1 MTTPLLMCMH
11 SMLVHGYVCMHT
23 GTHVYIYYTHTIIK
37 WGKIV
42 KKYPVLLTLTPNK
55 ITNSS
60 LVTAHTQLIFKLFRL
75 SPTFS
80 EEVDLCKL
88 GPQPTLCVWPL
99 SHRGPLFPGHVGVL
113 FFLVGRASPTA
124 WVTLLSTRA
133 RLILYSICIQGGQSR
148 EPPLSIQPGSAIES
162 VISTRPLLS

>member
-1 MTTPLLMCMH
+1 MYREKKREPWRKTPRTTPLLMCMH

-23 GTHVYIYYTHTIIK
+23 GTHMYIYYTHTIIK

-60 LVTAHTQLIFKLFRL
+60 LVTAHIQLIFKLFQL

-80 EEVDLCKL
+80 KEVDLCKL
-88 GPQPTLCVWPL
+88 GPQPTLCIWSL

-113 FFLVGRASPTA
+113 FFWWEER
-124 WVTLLSTRA
+124 LLQHGS
-133 RLILYSICIQGGQSR
+133 LFF
-148 EPPLSIQPGSAIES
+148 PPGPD
-162 VISTRPLLS
+162 